1 MTDPDIT
8 DPHATPPAETATAPP
23 AAGEKPEQDA
33 ESSWLLRRHL
43 DPSLNPDDPLD
54 ETVSAH
60 AGEDPRAR
68 IEWVRPTDLF
78 ARVSARASERG
89 VEWNKRAHEWA
100 RENTRAAIADSR
112 AAGARLGHSITA
124 RLTRTGSEPAAPET
138 VRL

>member
-8 DPHATPPAETATAPP
+8 DPHATPPAESATAPP

-33 ESSWLLRRHL
+33 ESSWMLRRHL

-78 ARVSARASERG
+78 ARVSARASERTSG
-89 VEWNKRAHEWA
+89 RVRTPAPLSPTLA
-100 RENTRAAIADSR
+100 QPVRGLATRSPR
-112 AAGARLGHSITA
+112 
-124 RLTRTGSEPAAPET
+124 
-138 VRL
+138 V